1 MEAAL
6 REVGYAYL
14 LQGLVHPPDILLLR
28 RGEGAEPARR
38 AHEHDVAH
46 AVVEGRVRA
55 LGDVGDEPSG
65 LADAQGFGV
74 PPLDGDAA
82 RVVPQ
87 QAQDAAEERAL
98 AHAVGAEDGE
108 ILPRSDAEAHVV
120 QHLVLAV
127 GEAEVIHFYAHSRS
141 LLPVM
146 SQRKKGAPTKAVS
159 MPIGMPAVETFLD
172 TLSTMSRKVPP
183 PSMQQGMSQR

>member
-1 MEAAL
+1 MPIFSRASST
-6 REVGYAYL
+6 L
-14 LQGLVHPPDILLLR
+14 LTSSFFR

-87 QAQDAAEERAL
+87 QAQDERKSVL
-98 AHAVGAEDGE
+98 LPTPWGRGWRDT
-108 ILPRSDAEAHVV
+108 PRSDAEEHVV

-127 GEAEVIHFYAHSRS
+127 GEAEVFHFYAHSRS